1 MQVRTVLPSQLRVPG
16 MQTQLEHMPVAE
28 SQPVIAG
35 QAIGAAYPRPS
46 SLHRRTEVPVAHDA
60 AAGVHTC
67 GTQRPSRQLWA
78 LGQGVAA

>member
-1 MQVRTVLPSQLRVPG
+1 MLPSQLRVPG

-35 QAIGAAYPRPS
+35 QAIGAAFPRPS
-46 SLHRRTEVPVAHDA
+46 SLHRRTDLPVAHDA
-60 AAGVHTC
+60 AARVHTSR
-67 GTQRPSRQLWA
+67 TQTPSRQLWA